1 MAKLIGLLTAGGD
14 SPGLNAAIRGIGKAA
29 LGSYGMRIIGFR
41 DGFRGLMENRSI
53 PMKNSSFSGIL
64 TTGGTILGT
73 SREKPHRM
81 PVGNKVMDMT
91 NVLIENYHKSRLD
104 ALVCLGG
111 GGTQKSAYRLMEK
124 GLNIIT
130 LPKTIDNDVY
140 GTDVTFG
147 FDTALGIATEAI
159 DRLHSTAHS
168 HHRIIVV
175 ETMGHK
181 TGWLALGAGIAG
193 GADVILIPEIPYE
206 VDKVAEAILKRRH
219 EGKNFSIVAVAEGS
233 MSKKNAAS
241 LQKITEKRQKAKNK
255 KEKNGLKAELRQLE
269 SRYSDNTIRL
279 SRQLEKLTGL
289 ESRVS
294 ILGYVQ
300 RGGTPSVAD
309 RLLATRLGTACA
321 ELINNEVYSVMVA
334 SRGDTTEP
342 VPLKK
347 IVGKRKT
354 VPLDHPWIESA
365 RRVGTNLGD

>member
-104 ALVCLGG
+104 AL
-111 GGTQKSAYRLMEK
+111 
-124 GLNIIT
+124 
-130 LPKTIDNDVY
+130 
-140 GTDVTFG
+140 
-147 FDTALGIATEAI
+147 
-159 DRLHSTAHS
+159 
-168 HHRIIVV
+168 
-175 ETMGHK
+175 
-181 TGWLALGAGIAG
+181 
-193 GADVILIPEIPYE
+193 
-206 VDKVAEAILKRRH
+206 
-219 EGKNFSIVAVAEGS
+219 
-233 MSKKNAAS
+233 
-241 LQKITEKRQKAKNK
+241 NK